1 LAKAINFMQNTHT
14 KMDIA
19 FDRNAPSTVVSLEDY
34 FNGFKDILSRGGKI
48 RCITEVTSEN
58 IPYCKELLNLV
69 SELRHLDD
77 FQGGF
82 VINESEYMTNL
93 VFTREQLLARVIYST
108 ETEMVGQG
116 RYIFENLWKN
126 AIPADRK
133 IKEIENGKLYYET
146 KIISTSSDPSK
157 VEELARYLFNSN
169 ELNICT
175 NSEGLKIGY
184 NLFLIWIKDLLEK
197 KKNGT
202 HKGIRILI
210 AISNDTVDLV
220 KRFLDLGI
228 EIRHLKESP
237 LISFGITES
246 NMVAAVENVTKNSFA
261 PNILCSN
268 EPAYLHNFKSMFDNL
283 WKSSKDASEII
294 KSLEE
299 ETEIPFIETIEK
311 SDDTLSLIKNL
322 VASANQEILGLVP
335 TVTSFKKQVESG
347 FFAYIRNTS
356 QNKDLTIK
364 FLVTDKI
371 DSQELKNINKLFKND
386 LYLLQV
392 NKREFDTD
400 DIGNRPFDFTI
411 NQLKNLKIRAIAN
424 NDIQSEIGL
433 LVADRSKSI
442 IVEFKNNTLED
453 PSHSIGLASYSN
465 SIPISNSYAFIFDSL
480 WNQSELYQFLKKIY
494 NRLKVHDKMQREF
507 IDVVA
512 HELRTPVQPMI
523 GLTEYVK
530 NNMDNKKQRE
540 LLEIVIVSAQ
550 KLQALAENILTVT
563 KMEGKLFN
571 LSKCTFDLTGLILEI
586 VKNFKEIL
594 KNKIRLDRIQK
605 KKIRFELVGF
615 EKNYM
620 VVADKLRIS
629 QVISNLV
636 DNAVNFIMDSK
647 KGIITITIEAQESNI
662 TIEIRDNGEG
672 IHSEILPR
680 LFTKFA
686 TRSFYGTGLGLYL
699 CRNIINMHGG
709 KIWAE
714 NNKDGIG
721 ATISFTLPR

>member
-1 LAKAINFMQNTHT
+1 MQNTHL

-19 FDRNAPSTVVSLEDY
+19 FDRNAPFTVVGLENY
-34 FNGFKDILSRGGKI
+34 VNGFKDILSRGGKI

-58 IPYCKELLNLV
+58 ILYCKELLNLV

-77 FQGGF
+77 LQGGF
-82 VINESEYMTNL
+82 VINESEYMSNL
-93 VFTREQLLARVIYST
+93 VFTKEKLLARVVYSS
-108 ETEMVGQG
+108 EREMVSQG
-116 RYIFENLWKN
+116 RCIFENLWKN
-126 AIPADRK
+126 AIPAARK
-133 IKEIENGKLYYET
+133 IKEVENGKLDYET
-146 KIISTSSDPSK
+146 KIISASSDPSK
-157 VEELARYLFNSN
+157 LEELAKYLFNSN

-175 NSEGLKIGY
+175 NSQGLKIGY
-184 NLFLIWIKDLLEK
+184 NFFLRWIKDLLEK
-197 KKNGT
+197 KKNGP

-210 AISNDTVDLV
+210 AISNDNIDLV
-220 KRFLDLGI
+220 KKYLDLGI

-237 LISFGITES
+237 FISFGITES
-246 NMVAAVENVTKNSFA
+246 GMVAAVESVTENSFA
-261 PNILCSN
+261 NNILFSN
-268 EPAYLHNFKSMFDNL
+268 EPAYLHNFKSMFNKL
-283 WKSSKDASEII
+283 WKNSKDASEVV
-294 KSLEE
+294 KSIEE

-322 VASANQEILGLVP
+322 IASADQEILGLFP
-335 TVTSFKKQVESG
+335 TVTSFKKQVEGG

-356 QNKDLTIK
+356 QNKDLSIK

-371 DSQELKNINKLFKND
+371 DFQEIKNINKLFKGD
-386 LYLLQV
+386 LYFLQD
-392 NKREFDTD
+392 KTTEFYT
-400 DIGNRPFDFTI
+400 GNVFTKPFDFTI
-411 NQLKNLKIRAIAN
+411 NQIKNLKIRAIAN

-433 LVADRSKSI
+433 LIADRSKSI
-442 IVEFKNNTLED
+442 IVEFKNNTEGD

-494 NRLKVHDKMQREF
+494 NRLKIHDKMQREF
-507 IDVVA
+507 IDIVA

-530 NNMDNKKQRE
+530 NNLDNKKQKE
-540 LLEIVIVSAQ
+540 LLEIVIASAQ
-550 KLQALAENILTVT
+550 KLHALAENILTVT

-571 LSKCTFDLTGLILEI
+571 LSTSTFDLTGLILEI
-586 VKNFKEIL
+586 VKNFEVTL
-594 KNKIRLDRIQK
+594 ENKIRVDGIQK
-605 KKIRFELVGF
+605 KKIRFKLVGF
-615 EKNYM
+615 EQSYI

-636 DNAVNFIMDSK
+636 DNSVNFIMDTK
-647 KGIITITIEAQESNI
+647 KGIITITIKANESNV
-662 TIEIRDNGEG
+662 TVKIRDNGEG

-680 LFTKFA
+680 LFSKFA
-686 TRSFYGTGLGLYL
+686 TRSFYGTGLGLYI

-721 ATISFTLPR
+721 ATISFTLPH